1 MNAPTQKVPFDIY
14 LPATADKEAV
24 FVETIEVEVYE
35 NFGEGF
41 LPAESSELIKR
52 TRARHMGYLHGKD
65 NGEHGTEWLVS
76 LEISQTIPE
85 GANLPYVFTLRI
97 QGTVAASP
105 HLSGARLQR
114 AMHANGPAMLF
125 GAAREIIRAASGR
138 GPWPAVIIPSTNF
151 LADLPPLEAP
161 AKAPGEVPAPAK
173 KASAKKAT
181 TKKATAKTK
190 RNQA

>member
-1 MNAPTQKVPFDIY
+1 MKLAPLQLADYFLTELSLKANPDFD
-14 LPATADKEAV
+14 PSMSADDCVDA
-24 FVETIEVEVYE
+24 
-35 NFGEGF
+35 
-41 LPAESSELIKR
+41 LIV
-52 TRARHMGYLHGKD
+52 TPQYAQTKD
-65 NGEHGTEWLVS
+65 NGEHGSEWLVS
-76 LEISQTIPE
+76 LEISQSLPE
-85 GANLPYVFTLRI
+85 GANLPYAFTLRI

-105 HLSGARLQR
+105 HLSGAKLQR

-125 GAAREIIRAASGR
+125 GAAREIIRAATGR

-161 AKAPGEVPAPAK
+161 AKAPGQAPAPAK

-181 TKKATAKTK
+181 AKKATAKTK